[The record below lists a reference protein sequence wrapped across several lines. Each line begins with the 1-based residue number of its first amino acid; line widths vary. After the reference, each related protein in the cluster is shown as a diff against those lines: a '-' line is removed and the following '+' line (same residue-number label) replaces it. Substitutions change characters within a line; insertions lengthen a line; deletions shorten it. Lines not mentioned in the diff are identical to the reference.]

1 MDSPGLEA
9 DRHHRALRSL
19 ARINRLSL
27 AGQRLWSI
35 VRRIPARRGKPVTV
49 LDVACG
55 GGDVALSL
63 KRLADR
69 AGLPVEVKGCDL
81 SPVAVEFAQQTARS
95 LGLEVEF
102 FEHDALIGEIPGT
115 FDLVSSSLFL
125 HHLAEEEAVAFLG
138 TCAGAGPRTFHQDL
152 LRTSLGYALAKMTVP
167 FITRSR
173 VVREDGVRSM
183 EGAFTLT
190 EARGLADRAGLPDAE
205 ISRCWPERF
214 SLYWTR

>member
-1 MDSPGLEA
+1 MDSPGLEPH
-9 DRHHRALRSL
+9 RHRRALRSL

-27 AGQRLWSI
+27 AGRRLWSV
-35 VRRIPARRGKPVTV
+35 VRGIHTRRGGPVTV

-63 KRLADR
+63 KRLADQ
-69 AGLPVEVKGCDL
+69 AGCPVKVNACDI
-81 SPVAVEFAQQTARS
+81 SPVAVEFAQQRARS

-102 FEHDALIGEIPGT
+102 FEHDALMGAIPGT

-125 HHLAEEEAVAFLG
+125 HHLSEEEAVAFLG
-138 TCAGAGPRTFHQDL
+138 MCAGAGPRTFHQDL
-152 LRTSLGYALAKMTVP
+152 LRTPLGYALAKITVP

-173 VVREDGVRSM
+173 VVRVDGVRSV
-183 EGAFTLT
+183 EGAFTLP
-190 EARGLADRAGLPDAE
+190 EAKDLADRAGLRDAE

>member
-1 MDSPGLEA
+1 M
-9 DRHHRALRSL
+9 
-19 ARINRLSL
+19 
-27 AGQRLWSI
+27 
-35 VRRIPARRGKPVTV
+35 VRRVPVRRGKPVRV

-69 AGLPVEVKGCDL
+69 AGFPVKVTGCDL
-81 SPVAVEFAQQTARS
+81 SPVAVEFAQQTAKS

-115 FDLVSSSLFL
+115 FDLVTSSLFL
-125 HHLAEEEAVAFLG
+125 HHLGEEEAVAFLG
-138 TCAGAGPRTFHQDL
+138 MCAGAGPRTFHQDL
-152 LRTSLGYALAKMTVP
+152 LRTPLGYALAKMTVP

-173 VVREDGVRSM
+173 VVRVDGVRSV
-183 EGAFTLT
+183 EGAFSLP
-190 EARGLADRAGLPDAE
+190 EVRDLVDRAGLQDAE